1 MRRNS
6 DPISTKGKL
15 SSNAGAKLITATH
28 ASPISFT
35 NEDDPVAYERNHK
48 ALVTEF
54 KRPQAKKDTII
65 KLLSLTH
72 TIRRKR
78 ITESSDKVTII
89 LEEYPFFKS
98 KAWVSY
104 VVDNSCVHVRL
115 SYIDSR
121 RVYTTMWT

>member
-15 SSNAGAKLITATH
+15 SSNAGASTKLITATH

-48 ALVTEF
+48 ALVSEF
-54 KRPQAKKDTII
+54 KRPQAKKNII
-65 KLLSLTH
+65 QKLLSLTH
-72 TIRRKR
+72 NIRRKR
-78 ITESSDKVTII
+78 ITESSDKVTTI

-98 KAWVSY
+98 KTWVSY
-104 VVDNSCVHVRL
+104 NYCISK
-115 SYIDSR
+115 
-121 RVYTTMWT
+121 W